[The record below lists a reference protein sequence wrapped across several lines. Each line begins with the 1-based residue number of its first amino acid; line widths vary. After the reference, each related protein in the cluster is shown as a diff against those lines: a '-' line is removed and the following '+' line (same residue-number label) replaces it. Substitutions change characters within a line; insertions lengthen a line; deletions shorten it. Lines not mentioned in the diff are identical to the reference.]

1 MDLFEYSKTKK
12 DIFYKID
19 EIIKDI
25 SSKDVQEKIEIIN
38 TLRKKI
44 HNISPFKNEPIDC
57 VLWVK
62 SDNVKANDYNPNSV
76 APPEMEL
83 LRHSINHDG
92 YTQPVVTWKK
102 EDYNEVVDGFHRTR
116 VCKEFEDVRKRVMG
130 YLPIVC
136 IKEECYDRNDRIAST
151 IRHNRA
157 RGKHNVD
164 SMSDIVI
171 ELKRRNWSPSRI
183 GKELGMDQDEVLR
196 LCQISGL
203 SEMFNNDDFSSSWD
217 IDILS
222 EDDLDLVFN
231 EELIEPDKEI
241 KETRILHTYDKWE
254 CYKNGFYNN
263 IPPEN
268 FSEEDCEKI
277 YAEFLSNIELFESV
291 LNKVINEW
299 QHSCEHYLTNDSMNR
314 IAWLGQASLCYHHKI
329 PSKYRSG
336 YSLLSKEQ
344 QLMADKAALKYLN
357 IWLLKNGFEEVSEE
371 IIINKPKADIY

>member
-12 DIFYKID
+12 DIFYRID
-19 EIIKDI
+19 KIIKEI
-25 SSKDVQEKIEIIN
+25 SQKNTHEKIEIIN
-38 TLRKKI
+38 IIRKKI
-44 HNISPFKNEPIDC
+44 HDISPFKSEPIDC
-57 VLWVK
+57 VLWVN
-62 SDNVKANDYNPNSV
+62 SDSVKANDYNPNSV

-102 EDYNEVVDGFHRTR
+102 EDHNEVVDGFHRTR
-116 VCKEFEDVRKRVMG
+116 VCKEFEDVNKRVMG

-171 ELKRRNWSPSRI
+171 ELKRRNWSPARI

-203 SEMFNNDDFSSSWD
+203 SEMFNNEDFSSSWD

-222 EDDLDLVFN
+222 EDDLDIIFN

-254 CYKNGFYNN
+254 CYKNGFYSNT
-263 IPPEN
+263 PPVN

-277 YAEFLSNIELFESV
+277 YAEFLSNIELFEAI
-291 LNKVINEW
+291 LDKVINEW
-299 QHSCEHYLTNDSMNR
+299 KYSCEHYLTNDSMNR
-314 IAWLGQASLCYHHKI
+314 IAWLGQAALCYHHKI

-344 QLMADKAALKYLN
+344 QLLADKSALKYLN